1 MPSTSSAT
9 EKSVWLLENGI
20 SNSSNKEFGCSQID
34 ISVLIS
40 SQPKEKDDYKKK
52 MIKNIGQPK

>member
-1 MPSTSSAT
+1 MVFLI
-9 EKSVWLLENGI
+9 EFM
-20 SNSSNKEFGCSQID
+20 SNKEFGCSQID

-52 MIKNIGQPK
+52 KIIKNIGQPK

>member
-1 MPSTSSAT
+1 M
-9 EKSVWLLENGI
+9 
-20 SNSSNKEFGCSQID
+20 SNKEFGCSQID

-52 MIKNIGQPK
+52 NNTKYRATKIEKLSMTKLWVT

>member
-1 MPSTSSAT
+1 M
-9 EKSVWLLENGI
+9 
-20 SNSSNKEFGCSQID
+20 SNKEFGCSQID

-52 MIKNIGQPK
+52 NNEKYRATKIEKLSMTKL

>member
-1 MPSTSSAT
+1 MVFLI
-9 EKSVWLLENGI
+9 EFM
-20 SNSSNKEFGCSQID
+20 SNKEFGCSQID

-52 MIKNIGQPK
+52 KNKKYRATKIEKLSMTKLWVT

>member
-1 MPSTSSAT
+1 MVFLI
-9 EKSVWLLENGI
+9 EFM
-20 SNSSNKEFGCSQID
+20 SNKEFGCSQID

-52 MIKNIGQPK
+52 MIKNVGQPK

>member
-1 MPSTSSAT
+1 M
-9 EKSVWLLENGI
+9 
-20 SNSSNKEFGCSQID
+20 SNKEFGCSQID

-52 MIKNIGQPK
+52 KNKKYRATKIEKLSMTKL

>member
-1 MPSTSSAT
+1 M
-9 EKSVWLLENGI
+9 
-20 SNSSNKEFGCSQID
+20 SNKEFGCSRID

-52 MIKNIGQPK
+52 MIIKYRATKIEKLSMTKL

>member
-1 MPSTSSAT
+1 MVFLI
-9 EKSVWLLENGI
+9 EFM
-20 SNSSNKEFGCSQID
+20 SNKEFGCSQID

-52 MIKNIGQPK
+52 MIIKYRATKIEKLSMTKL

>member
-1 MPSTSSAT
+1 MVFLI
-9 EKSVWLLENGI
+9 EFM
-20 SNSSNKEFGCSQID
+20 SNKEFGCSQID

-52 MIKNIGQPK
+52 NNKKYKATKIEKLSMTKLWVT